1 MKLLHTADWHIGKEL
16 GEYSLL
22 EEQWHAFHQIV
33 KIAIDEKVDGIIIAG
48 DLYDRAIAPTS
59 AVNAL
64 ESMLR
69 ELNLDKN
76 FPIYA
81 VSGNHDGA
89 TRLGA
94 GHEWREQTKLFLNTS
109 LAGVFTPIETD
120 EAQIF
125 LLPFLDPLEART
137 YYQIPEDQAANYST
151 IEQVMAKIVPDLVT
165 QFVDNKQHLLVT
177 HFNVTGLGNEDYEFT
192 SETNSR
198 VGGLKGVPAAL
209 FNDFDYVALG
219 HIHLKQASPNP
230 KMQYSGS
237 PVKFNTKEAQSEK
250 GCFIVNINEDGVTT
264 DWKSIV
270 TGKDLI
276 VLKGTYDELIQPEFY
291 EQYERNGKNW
301 FSITI
306 DGIGAREARATL
318 SNIYG
323 DVVEINYNLPKL
335 TDDTKTKFAIK
346 TKGQAEEDVVGKFYR
361 EVTDEE
367 LSTKQVKIV
376 EQTLTELR
384 KAEEN

>member
-22 EEQWHAFHQIV
+22 EEQWNAFHQIV
-33 KIAIDEKVDGIIIAG
+33 NIAETEHVDGIIIAG

-69 ELNLDKN
+69 ELNLEKQY
-76 FPIYA
+76 PIYA

-94 GHEWREQTKLFLNTS
+94 GHEWREQTKLYLNTT
-109 LAGVFTPIETD
+109 LAGAFEPIETN

-137 YYQIPEDQAANYST
+137 YYQISEDEAVNYST
-151 IEQVMAKIVPDLVT
+151 IEQVMAKIIPDLVNN
-165 QFVDNKQHLLVT
+165 FDNAKKHILVT
-177 HFNVTGLGNEDYEFT
+177 HFNVTGSGNEDYKFT

-219 HIHLKQASPNP
+219 HIHLKQASPNE

-250 GCFIVNINEDGVTT
+250 GVYIVDISEEEVSTE
-264 DWKSIV
+264 WKRIT

-276 VLKGTYDELIQPEFY
+276 VLKGTYEELITPSFY
-291 EQYERNGKNW
+291 EQYDRDGKNW

-306 DGIGAREARATL
+306 NGIGARDSRATL
-318 SNIYG
+318 SGIYG
-323 DVVEINYNLPKL
+323 DVVELNYNLPKL
-335 TDDTKTKFAIK
+335 INNEIDLAIDTKD
-346 TKGQAEEDVVGKFYR
+346 QAEEDVIAEFY
-361 EVTDEE
+361 EKVTDNQ
-367 LSTKQVKIV
+367 LSKQQAAIV
-376 EQTLTELR
+376 EQTLTEI
-384 KAEEN
+384 KQSEED

>member
-22 EEQWHAFHQIV
+22 EEQWNAFHQIV
-33 KIAIDEKVDGIIIAG
+33 NIAETEHVDGIIIAG

-69 ELNLDKN
+69 ELNLEKQY
-76 FPIYA
+76 PIYA

-94 GHEWREQTKLFLNTS
+94 GHEWREQTKLYLNTT
-109 LAGVFTPIETD
+109 LAGAFEPIETN

-137 YYQIPEDQAANYST
+137 YYQISEDEAVNYST
-151 IEQVMAKIVPDLVT
+151 IEQVMAKIIPDLVNN
-165 QFVDNKQHLLVT
+165 FDNAKKHILVT
-177 HFNVTGLGNEDYEFT
+177 HFNVTGSGNEDYKFT

-219 HIHLKQASPNP
+219 HIHLKQASPNE

-250 GCFIVNINEDGVTT
+250 GVYIVDISEEEVSTE
-264 DWKSIV
+264 WKRIT

-276 VLKGTYDELIQPEFY
+276 VLKGTYEELITPSFY
-291 EQYERNGKNW
+291 EQYDRDGKNW

-306 DGIGAREARATL
+306 NGIGARDSRATL
-318 SNIYG
+318 SCIYG
-323 DVVEINYNLPKL
+323 EVVELNYNLPKL
-335 TDDTKTKFAIK
+335 INNEIDLAIDTKD
-346 TKGQAEEDVVGKFYR
+346 QAEEDVIAEFY
-361 EVTDEE
+361 EKVTDNQ
-367 LSTKQVKIV
+367 LSKQQAAIV
-376 EQTLTELR
+376 EQTLTEI
-384 KAEEN
+384 KQSEED

>member
-33 KIAIDEKVDGIIIAG
+33 KIAVDEKVDGIIIAG

-109 LAGVFTPIETD
+109 LAGAFTPIETD

-137 YYQIPEDQAANYST
+137 YYQIPEEQAANYST
-151 IEQVMAKIVPDLVT
+151 IEQVMAKIVPDLVA
-165 QFVDNKQHLLVT
+165 QFIDNKQHLLVT
-177 HFNVTGLGNEDYEFT
+177 HFNVTGSGNDDYQFT

-230 KMQYSGS
+230 KMQYAGS

-264 DWKSIV
+264 DWKPIV

-276 VLKGTYDELIQPEFY
+276 VLKGSYDELIQPEFY

-335 TDDTKTKFAIK
+335 TDNTKTKFAIQA
-346 TKGQAEEDVVGKFYR
+346 KGQAEEDVVGEFYR
-361 EVTDEE
+361 EVTDDE

>member
-22 EEQWHAFHQIV
+22 EEQWNAFHQIV
-33 KIAIDEKVDGIIIAG
+33 NIAETEHVDGIIIAG

-69 ELNLDKN
+69 ELNLEKQY
-76 FPIYA
+76 PIYA

-94 GHEWREQTKLFLNTS
+94 GHEWREQTKLYLNTT
-109 LAGVFTPIETD
+109 LAGAFEPIETN

-137 YYQIPEDQAANYST
+137 YYQISEDEAVNYST
-151 IEQVMAKIVPDLVT
+151 IEQVMAKIIPDLVNN
-165 QFVDNKQHLLVT
+165 FDNAKKHILVT
-177 HFNVTGLGNEDYEFT
+177 HFNVTGSGNEDYKFT

-219 HIHLKQASPNP
+219 HIHLKQASPNE

-250 GCFIVNINEDGVTT
+250 GVYIVDISEEEVSTE
-264 DWKSIV
+264 WKRIT

-276 VLKGTYDELIQPEFY
+276 VLKGTYEELITPSFY
-291 EQYERNGKNW
+291 EQYDRDGKNW

-306 DGIGAREARATL
+306 NGIGARDSRATL
-318 SNIYG
+318 SGIYG
-323 DVVEINYNLPKL
+323 DVVELNYNLPKL
-335 TDDTKTKFAIK
+335 INNEIDLAIDTKD
-346 TKGQAEEDVVGKFYR
+346 QAEEDVITEFY
-361 EVTDEE
+361 EKVTDNQ
-367 LSTKQVKIV
+367 LSKQQAAIV
-376 EQTLTELR
+376 EQTLTEI
-384 KAEEN
+384 KQSEED

>member
-22 EEQWHAFHQIV
+22 EEQWHAFHQIL

-69 ELNLDKN
+69 ELNLDKS

-109 LAGVFTPIETD
+109 LAGAFTPIETD

-137 YYQIPEDQAANYST
+137 YYQIPEEQAANYST
-151 IEQVMAKIVPDLVT
+151 IEQVMAKIVPDLVA

-177 HFNVTGLGNEDYEFT
+177 HFNVTGSGNEDYQFT

-219 HIHLKQASPNP
+219 HIHLKQASPNS
-230 KMQYSGS
+230 KMQYAGS

-264 DWKSIV
+264 DWKTIS

-335 TDDTKTKFAIK
+335 TDDTKTKFAIQ
-346 TKGQAEEDVVGKFYR
+346 TKGQAEEDVVGQFYR